1 MSRRNTWGRRAHVPF
16 GLSGIP
22 VCPGQ
27 GLPGYEQFSLLLWA
41 PYSFLRPCLSSK
53 RCRDWAW
60 VCHPH
65 LWNTIPKILS
75 SLLVATLQSLYLQK
89 PHSRCRLQPQNSFSL
104 LNSRNTGLVFAETV
118 SPQFTLLATM
128 ERPEFQQLSKHAV
141 RKKMLISFQ

>member
-27 GLPGYEQFSLLLWA
+27 GLPGHEQLSLLLWA

-104 LNSRNTGLVFAETV
+104 LNSRNTGLVFAETI